1 MECYN
6 CGAKLGKGDICQ
18 NCGANVKIYKKIIM
32 ASNAYY
38 NDALEKAAVRD
49 LSGAIESLRTSLRF
63 YKMNIDAR
71 NLLGLVYF
79 ETGEVVEALTE
90 WVISKNYQPRD
101 NAASRYLNEIQNN
114 PSRLD
119 TINQTIKKY
128 NQALLYCRQDS
139 RDLAII
145 QLKKVLSLN
154 PKLVSGHQL
163 LALLYI
169 QAKKSLRNAG
179 KIDANN
185 TTTLRYLKEVNAGLR
200 ENNPK
205 KQKNEDLISYQ
216 SGNETIIQ
224 PRYLKDNS
232 AIGTIINMVIG
243 IAIGAAITCFLIV
256 PGVRREIQNQAKA
269 EVLDANNAVASKN
282 QSISSLE
289 AQIEDLTSQI
299 TDAKNDEESSAGKVN
314 TYEQLLQAY
323 VAYTDAIFDEAANT
337 YGVSSTLLK
346 SIARAESNFNTSAVS
361 SAGAVGIMQLMPATA
376 ASLGVTDSYDAYQ
389 NIMGGANL
397 ISQLL
402 ARYNGDTS
410 LALAAYNAGSANV
423 DKYGG
428 IPPFSET
435 QNYVQKVLSYMGSD
449 TNTVASASTAETS
462 EDVATTVS
470 NFIAANN
477 ISQDT
482 LEKLLTLLEVLNA

>member
-18 NCGANVKIYKKIIM
+18 NCGANGKLYKKIIL
-32 ASNAYY
+32 AAHAYY

-49 LSGAIESLRTSLRF
+49 LAGAIESLRTSLRF

-169 QAKKSLRNAG
+169 QEKKYDLAKKSLR
-179 KIDANN
+179 
-185 TTTLRYLKEVNAGLR
+185 
-200 ENNPK
+200 
-205 KQKNEDLISYQ
+205 
-216 SGNETIIQ
+216 
-224 PRYLKDNS
+224 
-232 AIGTIINMVIG
+232 
-243 IAIGAAITCFLIV
+243 
-256 PGVRREIQNQAKA
+256 KA
-269 EVLDANNAVASKN
+269 
-282 QSISSLE
+282 
-289 AQIEDLTSQI
+289 
-299 TDAKNDEESSAGKVN
+299 
-314 TYEQLLQAY
+314 
-323 VAYTDAIFDEAANT
+323 
-337 YGVSSTLLK
+337 
-346 SIARAESNFNTSAVS
+346 
-361 SAGAVGIMQLMPATA
+361 
-376 ASLGVTDSYDAYQ
+376 
-389 NIMGGANL
+389 
-397 ISQLL
+397 
-402 ARYNGDTS
+402 
-410 LALAAYNAGSANV
+410 
-423 DKYGG
+423 
-428 IPPFSET
+428 
-435 QNYVQKVLSYMGSD
+435 
-449 TNTVASASTAETS
+449 
-462 EDVATTVS
+462 
-470 NFIAANN
+470 
-477 ISQDT
+477 
-482 LEKLLTLLEVLNA
+482 

>member
-1 MECYN
+1 MTEVITVINFEEELKNFKPSLEVEEAEQAIYNHELTDMTDVLQEILYEAKRHVEAGRVRIDKVRFSMECYN

-119 TINQTIKKY
+119 TINQTIK
-128 NQALLYCRQDS
+128 NTTRRCCTGRQDS

-169 QAKKSLRNAG
+169 QEKKYDLAKKSLRNAG

-232 AIGTIINMVIG
+232 AI
-243 IAIGAAITCFLIV
+243 
-256 PGVRREIQNQAKA
+256 
-269 EVLDANNAVASKN
+269 
-282 QSISSLE
+282 
-289 AQIEDLTSQI
+289 
-299 TDAKNDEESSAGKVN
+299 
-314 TYEQLLQAY
+314 
-323 VAYTDAIFDEAANT
+323 
-337 YGVSSTLLK
+337 
-346 SIARAESNFNTSAVS
+346 
-361 SAGAVGIMQLMPATA
+361 
-376 ASLGVTDSYDAYQ
+376 
-389 NIMGGANL
+389 
-397 ISQLL
+397 
-402 ARYNGDTS
+402 
-410 LALAAYNAGSANV
+410 
-423 DKYGG
+423 
-428 IPPFSET
+428 
-435 QNYVQKVLSYMGSD
+435 
-449 TNTVASASTAETS
+449 
-462 EDVATTVS
+462 
-470 NFIAANN
+470 
-477 ISQDT
+477 
-482 LEKLLTLLEVLNA
+482 